1 MQKRSVFLDFLPLTR
16 SFPCQM
22 FTLFLQIL
30 SCGKWDAMVLY
41 LLMVE
46 FAYLPAKP
54 DRYAIVLIAGI
65 LKEELFVVTQET

>member
-1 MQKRSVFLDFLPLTR
+1 
-16 SFPCQM
+16 
-22 FTLFLQIL
+22 
-30 SCGKWDAMVLY
+30 MVLY

-46 FAYLPAKP
+46 YAYLPAKP

>member
-1 MQKRSVFLDFLPLTR
+1 
-16 SFPCQM
+16 
-22 FTLFLQIL
+22 
-30 SCGKWDAMVLY
+30 MVLY

-46 FAYLPAKP
+46 FAYLPSKP